1 MPTRLK
7 EKLGQGHRIQVLSGP
22 GGCVGGHIPQ
32 EEEMSAP
39 QLCTYTW
46 DQESWEGPESSGI
59 CTRQKRDHE
68 KSMSKARGQYTDE
81 VSLHR
86 RPCSGALGIH
96 SEVTSSTCLSATAI
110 TTSSSIQIHAKVES
124 IH

>member
-59 CTRQKRDHE
+59 CTRQKRDLTYRFLE
-68 KSMSKARGQYTDE
+68 LGWVQLLNKKNKQPG
-81 VSLHR
+81 
-86 RPCSGALGIH
+86 SG
-96 SEVTSSTCLSATAI
+96 VTCL
-110 TTSSSIQIHAKVES
+110 
-124 IH
+124 